1 MIFATLVLER
11 SPLQWADVPGGIV
24 TWVTVVG
31 GFATL
36 FLALWLLYYVLGLG
50 TSTAAQKKQASLFT
64 AALVIALVGFA
75 VGGALTY
82 LGRTQEAQQS
92 GEGQAR
98 ATAGVL
104 QTVGTVSYLIGG
116 GCALAAFLFPFA
128 TDIVRLRWRR
138 IWALARLSFKEAIR
152 RRVLWVFSAM
162 VLVFL
167 FASWFLP
174 YKPEDQVRNYV
185 RVVYWVMEPL
195 LLTTACLVAAFSI
208 PTDVRSQT
216 IHTIVTKPVERF
228 EIVLGRFLGYGL
240 LMSLVLLIMTG
251 VSLLYVFRE
260 IDPDAQVESMRAR
273 IPLYGNLT
281 YRGKEG
287 NFQGDSVG
295 REWDYRRYISGGKS
309 STQRAVWSYADLP
322 GDLANRSEGKVPC
335 EFSFDIFRTVKDKEG
350 QEGKGVH
357 CSFTFQTWRWDP
369 KEEANYT
376 RTRNQSTADPEK
388 LYSELAEKYG
398 IYEVFYKKIED
409 YHTQSITV
417 PAALFKNALSGNPQ
431 PAVSPSGEPIPLLQ
445 VLVKLES
452 PGQYLGVAKHDFYI
466 LDAEGTF
473 AFNFFKGAAGLWLR
487 LLLVIGIAVTC
498 STYLSGVISFMA
510 TAFLYFAGLFRD
522 TEYIKGLAEGTTP
535 GGGPM
540 ESLIRL
546 VRHESLVT
554 PLESTAGA
562 DFAQGTDKLYR
573 LILQGLL
580 YLFPDVDRFDWTS
593 YVAEGFNIGMGS
605 TVLLSTL
612 MVVAYLMP
620 WAILGYYLMK
630 SREIATW

>member
-1 MIFATLVLER
+1 MMFATLVLER
-11 SPLQWADVPGGIV
+11 PPLQWVDVPSAIV

-36 FLALWLLYYVLGLG
+36 FLALWLLYYALGLSS
-50 TSTAAQKKQASLFT
+50 STAEQKKQASLFKV
-64 AALVIALVGFA
+64 ALIIALLGFA
-75 VGGALTY
+75 AGLVFTNLATA
-82 LGRTQEAQQS
+82 QEAPQTAD
-92 GEGQAR
+92 GQAKS
-98 ATAGVL
+98 TSGVL
-104 QTVGTVSYLIGG
+104 QTVGTGCYLVGG
-116 GCALAAFLFPFA
+116 GCALAAFLIPFA
-128 TDIVRLRWRR
+128 VDFSRLRWRR

-162 VLVFL
+162 LLVFL

-228 EIVLGRFLGYGL
+228 EIVLGRFLGYAL
-240 LMSLVLLIMTG
+240 LMSLVLVVMTG

-273 IPLYGNLT
+273 IPLWGDLAF
-281 YRGKEG
+281 RGKDA

-295 REWDYRRYISGGKS
+295 REWTYRRYIQGGKNS
-309 STQRAVWSYADLP
+309 IQRAIWNYTDLP
-322 GDLANRSEGKVPC
+322 KDLANRPDGKVPC

-369 KEEANYT
+369 KKEANYT
-376 RTRNQSTADPEK
+376 GERNKASTERDFSK
-388 LYSELAEKYG
+388 LAEDYG

-409 YHTQSITV
+409 YHTQSIEA
-417 PAALFKNALSGNPQ
+417 PAALFKNALNGDQARP
-431 PAVSPSGEPIPLLQ
+431 VSSSGEPVPLLQ
-445 VLVKLES
+445 VVVKFES
-452 PGQYLGVAKHDFYI
+452 GGQYLGVAKHDFYI

-473 AFNFFKGAAGLWLR
+473 AWNFFKGAAGLWLR
-487 LLLVIGIAVTC
+487 LLLVIGIAVVC
-498 STYLSGVISFMA
+498 STYLSGVISFVA
-510 TAFLYFAGLFRD
+510 TVFLYFAGLFRD
-522 TEYIKGLAEGTTP
+522 TEYIKGLAEGTSP
-535 GGGPM
+535 GGGPL
-540 ESLIRL
+540 ESLVRL
-546 VRHESLVT
+546 VRKESLVT
-554 PLESTAGA
+554 QLESTAGT
-562 DFAQGTDKLYR
+562 DFALGTDKLYR
-573 LILQGLL
+573 WILQGLL
-580 YLFPDVDRFDWTS
+580 HLFPDVDRYDWTS
-593 YVAEGFNIGMGS
+593 YVAEGFNIGMGT

-612 MVVAYLMP
+612 MLLAYLLP

>member
-1 MIFATLVLER
+1 MIFATFVLER
-11 SPLQWADVPGGIV
+11 PPLQWVDLPGAIV
-24 TWVTVVG
+24 TWITVVG

-36 FLALWLLYYVLGLG
+36 FLALWLLHYRLGL
-50 TSTAAQKKQASLFT
+50 SSPTASQKKQASLFKI
-64 AALVIALVGFA
+64 ALVITVLAFA
-75 VGGALTY
+75 AGLGLTS
-82 LGRTQEAQQS
+82 LAKTQETQQTADAQTKSTS
-92 GEGQAR
+92 GAVQNIG
-98 ATAGVL
+98 TAF
-104 QTVGTVSYLIGG
+104 YLLGG
-116 GCALAAFLFPFA
+116 GVALAACLVPFGA
-128 TDIVRLRWRR
+128 DALRLRWRR

-162 VLVFL
+162 LLVFL

-195 LLTTACLVAAFSI
+195 LLMTACLVAAFSI

-228 EIVLGRFLGYGL
+228 EIVLGRFLGYAL
-240 LMSLVLLIMTG
+240 LMSLVLVVMTSI
-251 VSLLYVFRE
+251 SLLYVFRE
-260 IDPDAQVESMRAR
+260 IDPDAQAESMRAR
-273 IPLYGNLT
+273 IPLWGDLGF
-281 YRGKEG
+281 RGKDA

-295 REWDYRRYISGGKS
+295 REWTYRRYIQGGKNS
-309 STQRAVWSYADLP
+309 IQRAIWSYTALP
-322 GDLANRSEGKVPC
+322 RDLANRPDGKVPC

-376 RTRNQSTADPEK
+376 RERNKATTDQEFSK
-388 LYSELAEKYG
+388 LAEDYG

-409 YHTQSITV
+409 YHTQSVEV
-417 PAALFKNALSGNPQ
+417 PSALFRNAFNGAQARS
-431 PAVSPSGEPIPLLQ
+431 VSASGEAVPLLQ
-445 VLVKLES
+445 VLVKFES
-452 PGQYLGVAKHDFYI
+452 GGQYLGVAQHDFYI

-473 AFNFFKGAAGLWLR
+473 AWNFFKGAAGLWLR
-487 LLLVIGIAVTC
+487 LLLVIGIAVVC
-498 STYLSGVISFMA
+498 STYLSGVISFVA

-522 TEYIKGLAEGTTP
+522 TEYIRGLAEGTAP
-535 GGGPM
+535 GGGPL
-540 ESLIRL
+540 ESFVRL

-554 PLESTAGA
+554 QLEPTAGT
-562 DFAQGTDKLYR
+562 DFALGADKLYR
-573 LILQGLL
+573 WILQALL
-580 YLFPDVDRFDWTS
+580 HVFPDVDRFDWTG
-593 YVAEGFNIGMGS
+593 YVAEGFNIGVGT

-612 MVVAYLMP
+612 LLLAYLLP

>member
-1 MIFATLVLER
+1 MIFATFVLER
-11 SPLQWADVPGGIV
+11 APLQWSDVPGAIG
-24 TWVTVVG
+24 TWITVVG
-31 GFATL
+31 GFATF
-36 FLALWLLYYVLGLG
+36 FLALWLLCYVLGLG
-50 TSTAAQKKQASLFT
+50 STIPTQKRQASLFAVALFIAIVGL
-64 AALVIALVGFA
+64 AAGW
-75 VGGALTY
+75 GLTY
-82 LGRTQEAQQS
+82 LGKTQEIQGS
-92 GEGQAR
+92 D
-98 ATAGVL
+98 AGKGGAVL
-104 QTVGTVSYLIGG
+104 RTVGTVCLLIGG
-116 GCALAAFLFPFA
+116 GTALAAFFLPFA
-128 TDIVRLRWRR
+128 VDFGRLRWRR
-138 IWALARLSFKEAIR
+138 IWALSRLSFKEAIR

-162 VLVFL
+162 LLVFL

-228 EIVLGRFLGYGL
+228 EIVLGRFLGYAL
-240 LMSLVLLIMTG
+240 LMSLVLVVMTSI
-251 VSLLYVFRE
+251 SLLYVFRE
-260 IDPDAQVESMRAR
+260 IDPDAQAESMRAR

-281 YRGKEG
+281 FRGGKEA
-287 NFQGDSVG
+287 NYQGDSVG
-295 REWDYRRYISGGKS
+295 REWDYRRYIPGGKN
-309 STQRAVWSYADLP
+309 TNQRAVWSYASLP
-322 GDLANRSEGKVPC
+322 QDLANRREGKVPC

-376 RTRNQSTADPEK
+376 RERNTSVDPDK
-388 LYSELAEKYG
+388 LAAKYG
-398 IYEVFYKKIED
+398 ICEIFYKKIED
-409 YHTQSITV
+409 YHTQTIEVPSALFQNALTGDASAR
-417 PAALFKNALSGNPQ
+417 PAAPG
-431 PAVSPSGEPIPLLQ
+431 GEPAPLLQ
-445 VLVKLES
+445 VVVKFES
-452 PGQYLGVAKHDFYI
+452 GGQYLGVAKHDFYI

-473 AFNFFKGAAGLWLR
+473 AWNFFKGAVGLWLR
-487 LLLVIGIAVTC
+487 LLLVIAIAVTC
-498 STYLSGVISFMA
+498 STYLSGVISFVA

-522 TEYIKGLAEGTTP
+522 TDYIKGLAEGTNV
-535 GGGPM
+535 GGGPL
-540 ESLIRL
+540 ESFVRL
-546 VRHESLVT
+546 VSHESLVT
-554 PLESTAGA
+554 PLESTAGT

-580 YLFPDVDRFDWTS
+580 HMFPDVERLDWTS
-593 YVAEGFNIGMGS
+593 YVAEGFNIGMGT

-612 MVVAYLMP
+612 MLVAYLLP